1 MKKKSCIVKLGISL
15 LVLCLLLGT
24 YFLLKQKNEEK
35 TSQEDTSEEVF
46 ETSSDEIESIS
57 FLLDQ
62 QNVTFQKEEE
72 QWINKDDKNF
82 PVDQEKVEDLLTSLE
97 SITSVRT
104 IEDADNLEEYGLEE
118 PSQTIQITENEKTR
132 TIQLGSYNETADAYY
147 GKIDDG
153 EEIYLLNADFE
164 TSFEGTLYDFAE
176 GSTFP
181 VISASDIDQIQV
193 NGENTYTLAA
203 SDEVSSG
210 WMISD
215 GEASEEADS
224 SEASAAASSVNSL
237 SYLSFV
243 NYHCEDDSAYG
254 LDQPRASI
262 VIDYHQT
269 VEEEDSGDSD
279 ESSEEE
285 SGSEEAEQK
294 QVTLLVGNE
303 ADDGYYVCESGS
315 QEIYTMS
322 AESIDN
328 LIGKTVSD
336 YWNLKVNYYA
346 ITEIQSISVTYAGE
360 TNKMEVQSL
369 VNEEDETEYEYYF
382 DGEEADENAFKNFYN
397 ALVNISA
404 QERMEENYQPTGD
417 AEWKF
422 TFEQNGEKETVS
434 YYTYNENFNV
444 AVKDDGTSYLVNK
457 MNVKNLVDL
466 LTALR
471 EKEDSEKD

>member
-1 MKKKSCIVKLGISL
+1 M
-15 LVLCLLLGT
+15 
-24 YFLLKQKNEEK
+24 
-35 TSQEDTSEEVF
+35 
-46 ETSSDEIESIS
+46 
-57 FLLDQ
+57 
-62 QNVTFQKEEE
+62 
-72 QWINKDDKNF
+72 
-82 PVDQEKVEDLLTSLE
+82 
-97 SITSVRT
+97 
-104 IEDADNLEEYGLEE
+104 
-118 PSQTIQITENEKTR
+118 
-132 TIQLGSYNETADAYY
+132 
-147 GKIDDG
+147 
-153 EEIYLLNADFE
+153 
-164 TSFEGTLYDFAE
+164 DFAE

-360 TNKMEVQSL
+360 TNKMEVQSS